1 MSVGGLMMSLS
12 DRLLTLSMPWQK
24 QKTLIGIE
32 LGVSFVRLVAL
43 QRYRKRFHVVACG
56 VQDFASDG
64 DEIDWAVM
72 QSALAN
78 LLSRCGI
85 HRGSVAMVLPAPVMM
100 RQISLPS
107 GLSDDEIDIHIRL
120 DAQKYIAYPLEEV
133 NFDFWR
139 LGDDGVELRV
149 LLVVVREQ
157 AVHEAVAMASAC
169 GLEVSVVE
177 VQEFALA
184 RALAD
189 ELVGLS
195 GRVLV
200 VHIDQAKTH
209 LYGVVMRQHGVFAG
223 FDDHQEHLTM
233 ATTYE
238 QIDDELNKAVVAASA
253 DDPSDVMNEQKHNC
267 LESGMDFEEFLQ
279 SLEQSKESLT
289 DTQEKS
295 VSSHIADAA
304 DDYAICFDDEL
315 SWQQQGSLHNMSH
328 THHSPIMDD
337 VGAMAQAD
345 RIAKL
350 IAAYEVSIK
359 QPVDMVILSGM
370 ADDNLVNLLAQS
382 SHKMVKLANPFAGMS
397 VARGVRVQGECS
409 GLSVACGAAMRADD
423 GGV

>member
-1 MSVGGLMMSLS
+1 MSVGRLMMSLS
-12 DRLLTLSMPWQK
+12 DRLFALSMPWQK

-32 LGVSFVRLVAL
+32 LGVSAVRLVAL
-43 QRYRKRFHVVACG
+43 QKYRKKFHVVACG
-56 VQDFASDG
+56 TQAFASDG
-64 DEIDWAVM
+64 DEVDWAVV

-85 HRGSVAMVLPAPVMM
+85 QRGSVAMVLSAPVMM

-120 DAQKYIAYPLEEV
+120 DAQKYIAYPLEEM

-139 LGDDGVELRV
+139 LGDDGVELSV

-169 GLEVSVVE
+169 GLEVLVVE

-189 ELVGLS
+189 ELAGLS
-195 GRVLV
+195 GGVLV
-200 VHIDQAKTH
+200 VHIDQTKTH
-209 LYGVVMRQHGVFAG
+209 LYGVAMNQHGVFAG

-233 ATTYE
+233 ATAYE
-238 QIDDELNKAVVAASA
+238 QVDDELNKAVVAAPA
-253 DDPSDVMNEQKHNC
+253 DSPSDVADSHNH
-267 LESGMDFEEFLQ
+267 LESGMNFEEFLQ
-279 SLEQSKESLT
+279 SLEQNKESVA
-289 DTQEKS
+289 DTKEAS
-295 VSSHIADAA
+295 VSSDTTNDPT
-304 DDYAICFDDEL
+304 DDYAICFDDEV
-315 SWQQQGSLHNMSH
+315 SGQQQGSLLNMSH
-328 THHSPIMDD
+328 THHSPIIDD
-337 VGAMAQAD
+337 VGAVAQAD

-350 IAAYEVSIK
+350 IAAYEISIK

-397 VARGVRVQGECS
+397 VARGVKVQGECS

>member
-1 MSVGGLMMSLS
+1 MMSLS

-64 DEIDWAVM
+64 DEIDWVVM
-72 QSALAN
+72 QSVLAN

-238 QIDDELNKAVVAASA
+238 QIDDELNKVVVAASA

-295 VSSHIADAA
+295 VSSHIADVA

-328 THHSPIMDD
+328 THHSLIMDD

-350 IAAYEVSIK
+350 IAAYEMSIK

-370 ADDNLVNLLAQS
+370 ADDGLVNLLAQS